1 MRLVV
6 NVHLKDGLPSDKDEY
21 LETMEDVAE
30 ELLSE
35 FPIGSDRPW
44 WLTSVAVQPAP
55 KPLMHSRDL

>member
-21 LETMEDVAE
+21 LEAMEDVAE

>member
-6 NVHLKDGLPSDKDEY
+6 NVHLKDGLPDDKDEY
-21 LETMEDVAE
+21 LETLDDVAE
-30 ELLSE
+30 ELLTE
-35 FPIGSDRPW
+35 FRIDGDRPW